1 MNAKLF
7 SLIAFLGIITVSC
20 DKEEEG
26 VYYRF
31 NEAKFVAKQ
40 KQWNE
45 QDLQNY
51 QYVQSYYS
59 SATGP
64 VSETIVVRNGVAS
77 SENETHS
84 AMIGTISD
92 VYSRVLND
100 FNQEKTQQ
108 NLPIYGISVD
118 VTYNGVYNYPED
130 IKFTTSYKEDIVGGV
145 WYELKI
151 SDFEILE

>member
-1 MNAKLF
+1 MKTRLLL
-7 SLIAFLGIITVSC
+7 LIAFLGIIMVSC
-20 DKEEEG
+20 DKEEDA

-31 NEAKFVAKQ
+31 DEAKFVAKQ

-59 SATGP
+59 STTGP
-64 VSETIVVRNGVAS
+64 VSETIVVRNGIAS
-77 SENETHS
+77 SENETRS

-92 VYSRVLND
+92 VYTRVIND
-100 FNQEKTQQ
+100 FNQGKTQQ
-108 NLPIYGISVD
+108 NLPINGISVD
-118 VTYNGVYNYPED
+118 VTYNEDYSYPED
-130 IKFTTSYKEDIVGGV
+130 IKFTTSYKEAVAGGA
-145 WYELKI
+145 WYDLKI